1 MLDPPEAES
10 SIGMSGANSFYQSV
24 SNTWESSPPEGIRFG
39 GNSIKNKQ
47 IKYFVSVINL
57 ESRDANF
64 VTLYHSIFF
73 VLIFLRN
80 KHTQGRIGIA
90 VLVINLVHC
99 SLSLSL
105 SPTSL

>member
-10 SIGMSGANSFYQSV
+10 SIKMSGANSFYQSV

-64 VTLYHSIFF
+64 VTLYHSIFLF
-73 VLIFLRN
+73 
-80 KHTQGRIGIA
+80 
-90 VLVINLVHC
+90 
-99 SLSLSL
+99 
-105 SPTSL
+105 